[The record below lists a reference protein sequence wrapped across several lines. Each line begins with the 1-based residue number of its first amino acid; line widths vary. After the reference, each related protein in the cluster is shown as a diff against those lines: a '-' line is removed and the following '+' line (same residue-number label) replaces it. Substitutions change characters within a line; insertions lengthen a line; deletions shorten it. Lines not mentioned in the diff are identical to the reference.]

1 MAEYKGKLLKGLFTR
16 ATKCLMSDE
25 QTSVEDMLTTDGLHN
40 ITPTSSVT
48 ISEYF
53 NYFKI
58 GKLVVVNIGGISE
71 STGLTAIKIGE
82 GLPVMRS
89 RALAVIANDST
100 PSDYSCIVFGSIGNT
115 ELYLST
121 HSANIGY
128 FGQLVYYTD

>member
-1 MAEYKGKLLKGLFTR
+1 MKATLVRNEYSQ
-16 ATKCLMSDE
+16 ASKCLMSDGA
-25 QTSVEDMLTTDGLHN
+25 TSVEDMVTTDGLHN
-40 ITPTSSVT
+40 ITPTSGVT
-48 ISEYF
+48 VIEYF

-58 GKLVVVNIGGISE
+58 GKLVVVNIGGVVE
-71 STGLTAIKIGE
+71 SSGLTAIKIGE

-100 PSDYSCIVFGSIGNT
+100 PSDYSCVAFGSIGNT

-128 FGQLVYYTD
+128 YGQLVYLTD